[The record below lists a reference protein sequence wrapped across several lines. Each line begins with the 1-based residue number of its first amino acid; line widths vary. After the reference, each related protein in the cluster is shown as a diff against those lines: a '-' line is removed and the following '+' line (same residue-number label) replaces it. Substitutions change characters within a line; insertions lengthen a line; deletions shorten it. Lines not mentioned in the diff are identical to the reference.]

1 MAIRVLLVRASIA
14 SFVFVLTG
22 NDQGKMEKERSK
34 GGNREGEN
42 KEWKGGRAAGRN
54 SWRAIY
60 TNADCSPQEF
70 DSCTILPLQ
79 DHGILEEN
87 IFFLTLITCPSGA
100 IHQPCDSFRVSE
112 CGI

>member
-1 MAIRVLLVRASIA
+1 MV
-14 SFVFVLTG
+14 TG
-22 NDQGKMEKERSK
+22 KEKTKNGK
-34 GGNREGEN
+34 GGGRREEIP
-42 KEWKGGRAAGRN
+42 GGLH
-54 SWRAIY
+54 

-112 CGI
+112 CGILTHRASHNHREQVQMLLPMHSPR